1 VTAFAYRDGVLH
13 AEGVSLAHL
22 ADEVGTPLYVYA
34 AGAIEASYDAYA
46 RGLADAGLRAL
57 VAYGVKANDNL
68 AVIATL
74 ARRGAGADVVSGGE
88 IARAIAAGIVP
99 GRIIY
104 SGVGKTPAEIVQALD
119 AGIRQFN
126 VESAAEIDTIA
137 RIAGDHGVTAPVAL
151 RVNPDVDAGTHH
163 KIATGRKGDK
173 FGVDMVD
180 APALYARM
188 AADRRLAPRGLALHI
203 GSQILSLAPFRAAFG
218 ALAGLARTLRAEGL
232 PVATLDFGGGL
243 GVAYRDDAEA
253 PSRADYGR
261 VIAEAIGDLLVDV
274 AIEPGRSIVA
284 MAGVLVTRIVAT
296 KESHGTRFVVVD
308 AAMNDLLRP
317 AMYDAYHGIRPVVR
331 PRTEDESL
339 VDVVGPICE
348 SSDVFARARPMPPV
362 AARHVLVIDAAGA
375 YGRVMASCYNAR
387 PLIPEVMVRGDRAEI
402 IRRRP
407 TFEESIALEAMP
419 PWLAPASTQGAA

>member
-13 AEGVSLAHL
+13 AEGVSLARL
-22 ADEVGTPLYVYA
+22 ADEVGTPFYVYA

-46 RGLADAGLRAL
+46 RGLADAGLRAI

-88 IARAIAAGIVP
+88 IARSIAAGVAP

-104 SGVGKTPAEIVQALD
+104 SGVGKTPAEIAQALD
-119 AGIRQFN
+119 VGIRQFN

-137 RIAGDHGVTAPVAL
+137 RIAGDRGVAVPVAL
-151 RVNPDVDAGTHH
+151 RINPDVDAGTHH
-163 KIATGRKGDK
+163 KISTGRKGDK
-173 FGVDMVD
+173 FGIDMAD

-203 GSQILSLAPFRAAFG
+203 GSQVLSLAPFRAAFG
-218 ALAGLARTLRAEGL
+218 AMAGLARTLRAEGL
-232 PVATLDFGGGL
+232 PVASLDFGGGL

-253 PSRADYGR
+253 PSRAAYGR
-261 VIAEAIGDLLVDV
+261 VIAEAIGDLPVEV
-274 AIEPGRSIVA
+274 AIEPGRSMVA
-284 MAGVLVTRIVAT
+284 LAGVLVTRVVAT

-317 AMYDAYHGIRPVVR
+317 AMYDAFHGIRPVAQPVSDDR
-331 PRTEDESL
+331 GL

-362 AARHVLVIDAAGA
+362 AAGHVLVIDAAGA

-387 PLIPEVMVRGDRAEI
+387 PLIPEVMVRGDRADI

-407 TFEESIALEAMP
+407 TFEETIALEAMP
-419 PWLAPASTQGAA
+419 AWLAPAATQGAA